1 MSDEDLLSN
10 VDRISKILP
19 TNEISEEDDNLLMLD
34 DGPRTSKTALIQKL
48 KEQR

>member
-19 TNEISEEDDNLLMLD
+19 TNEISEEDDNILMLEE
-34 DGPRTSKTALIQKL
+34 GG
-48 KEQR
+48 